1 MTEKST
7 DDVKKVFISYS
18 WTTREHEKWV
28 LELAER
34 LMNDGIETIL
44 DKWDLEE
51 GHDKYKFMEKMV
63 QDESINKVLI
73 VCDKGYKEKANDR
86 IGGVGTETQIIT
98 PELYNKSSQ
107 TKFIP
112 IIAEK
117 GETSFDEYM
126 PHYLKSRI
134 AIDMSN
140 AAVSSNS
147 YEQLIRNIYDKP
159 LYQKPKLGKKPSFL
173 DNKSKT
179 TSKLYFFNEELK
191 SYIKDNRVSMIESKV
206 IDFKDVFFEEL
217 DNFIIYNNDF
227 NVPYDENIVNHI
239 DEMKLL
245 RDHYLNFLE
254 LLILGHDSFTEDIIV
269 EFFEEIYSYTI
280 YKGTEGFSIAFI
292 TDHFKFLITELF
304 LWSNLIL
311 YRYKK
316 YNIMANILNTR
327 YFVKTKYVK
336 EGLAFRD
343 FRFYLHSLESRNLRL
358 NLRRYSL
365 MADKLIERANY
376 NNKNY
381 KNLLIEIDLLL
392 HYVSRTYCKRSW
404 FPTTYIYKDIL
415 EKVSILEKMVKRKYF
430 NEIKLLFKVDTKEE
444 MKTLIQENLSEDIMG
459 YGDYIPNIST
469 SINIDKIGKF

>member
-7 DDVKKVFISYS
+7 DDIKKVFISYS
-18 WTTREHEKWV
+18 WTTQEHEKWV
-28 LELAER
+28 LSLAER

-73 VCDKGYKEKANDR
+73 VCDKGYKEKADDR

-140 AAVSSNS
+140 EAVSSNS
-147 YEQLIRNIYDKP
+147 YEQLIRNIYDQP

-191 SYIKDNRVSMIESKV
+191 IFIKDNRINMIESKA

-217 DNFIIYNNDF
+217 DNFIIYNNDL
-227 NVPYDENIVNHI
+227 NEPYDENIVNNI

-245 RDHYLNFLE
+245 RNHYLNFLE
-254 LLILGHDSFTEDIIV
+254 LLILGHDSFAEDIIV

-280 YKGTEGFSIAFI
+280 YKGTESFSITFI

-311 YRYKK
+311 YKYKK

-327 YFVKTKYVK
+327 YFVKVKYVK
-336 EGLAFRD
+336 ESLAFRD
-343 FRFYLHSLESRNLRL
+343 FRFYLKSFESRNLRL
-358 NLRRYSL
+358 NLHRYSL
-365 MADKLIERANY
+365 MADKLIDRANY

-381 KNLLIEIDLLL
+381 KNLLIEIDFLL
-392 HYVSRTYCKRSW
+392 HYVSRTYCERSW

-430 NEIKLLFKVDTKEE
+430 NEIKLLFRVDTKEE
-444 MKTLIQENLSEDIMG
+444 MKALIQEKLSEDIMG

-469 SINIDKIGKF
+469 SINIDEIGKF